1 MTDRDS
7 SIGGDG
13 LTRHDRDLIRDVLA
27 RYPQVRRVTLF
38 GSRAMGTFG
47 RGSDI
52 DLALEGP
59 GLDARTLTGIATE
72 LEDSDLPYKVD
83 LLLRDD
89 QLEPKLEAHI
99 RRHGRPFGW
108 EVTTL
113 GGRINVKH
121 GFAFKGEYFVEN
133 ATSDVLITPGN
144 FVTGGGFQGDKLKYY
159 AGPIPDD
166 YVLQTGD
173 LVVTMTDLSKAG
185 DTLGYPALIPDSPG
199 RRYLHNQRIGLVE
212 IKEDAE
218 VDKHF
223 MFYRLCASDYRNHIL
238 ATASGSTVH
247 HTSPGR
253 ICEFETTLPPI
264 HEQRAIARVL
274 GALDDKI
281 EQNRRTAQAL
291 ERLARAIFRAWFV
304 DFEPVKAKAAGA
316 TAFPSMPQPV
326 FDALPTRFVDSDI
339 GPVPEG
345 WEVGTLGDVA
355 VQRRDGV
362 QPTDIDPETPYI
374 GLEHMPRRSI
384 AMTEWEHAGKV
395 TSGKARFREGQI
407 LFGKLRPYFHKV
419 GLAPIDGVCS
429 TDIVVMEPKDSLW
442 LGVVLG
448 HVSSDEFVAHATACS
463 TGTKMPRTNYR
474 DMASYEIAIPP
485 ETTAASFAD
494 IVRPMLE
501 LLSAGI
507 FESRTLAGMR
517 DYLLPKLL
525 SGAVR
530 VNEPKRF
537 ADEVV

>member
-1 MTDRDS
+1 MSEDR
-7 SIGGDG
+7 
-13 LTRHDRDLIRDVLA
+13 A
-27 RYPQVRRVTLF
+27 RF
-38 GSRAMGTFG
+38 KS
-47 RGSDI
+47 
-52 DLALEGP
+52 LALEDCMSAIIDYRGKTP
-59 GLDARTLTGIATE
+59 RKTAVGIPLITA
-72 LEDSDLPYKVD
+72 KVV
-83 LLLRDD
+83 
-89 QLEPKLEAHI
+89 K
-99 RRHGRPFGW
+99 
-108 EVTTL
+108 
-113 GGRINVKH
+113 GGRIETPNEFIDPTEYDSWMRRGLPKV
-121 GFAFKGEYFVEN
+121 GDVLLTTEAPLGEVAQLTEDQIALAQRLILLRGKPELLDNTYLKFLLMSEPLQSELRGRASGTTVVGIKQSELRKVTLPLPSVEN
-133 ATSDVLITPGN
+133 
-144 FVTGGGFQGDKLKYY
+144 
-159 AGPIPDD
+159 
-166 YVLQTGD
+166 
-173 LVVTMTDLSKAG
+173 
-185 DTLGYPALIPDSPG
+185 
-199 RRYLHNQRIGLVE
+199 
-212 IKEDAE
+212 
-218 VDKHF
+218 
-223 MFYRLCASDYRNHIL
+223 
-238 ATASGSTVH
+238 
-247 HTSPGR
+247 
-253 ICEFETTLPPI
+253 
-264 HEQRAIARVL
+264 QRAIAGVL

-281 EQNRRTAQAL
+281 EQNRRTARAL

-316 TAFPSMPQPV
+316 TTFPSMPQPV
-326 FDALPTRFVDSDI
+326 FDALPTRFVDSAI

-429 TDIVVMEPKDSLW
+429 TDIVVMEPKDSFW

-448 HVSSDEFVAHATACS
+448 HVSSDEFVAHVTACS

-474 DMASYEIAIPP
+474 DMASYKIAVPP
-485 ETTAASFAD
+485 ETTAASFED

-525 SGAVR
+525 SSEVR
-530 VNEPKRF
+530 VRAAEQ
-537 ADEVV
+537 VCGGSV